1 MATIKELKTEISQ
14 FLFPNITHYTFQEE
28 TAFKINDIWIDKI
41 PDNYFFNE
49 TFLLIQKIDNT
60 TLKSSEPI
68 LIIDEV
74 YAIFEERLKELKS
87 WKEHKF
93 LDYLKIFH
101 NYASDDNLNGLSKET
116 FDKEVLKKITKERLN
131 NAKECH
137 PLFKLRSFVN
147 MVSEEGV
154 NKNEYFEF
162 VKVLYHINE
171 IIVNLEMV
179 KTLLLEII
187 SDNKKYKIVQFDDYF
202 KSFYAV
208 HVNKIKVDLQL
219 KELAYFYWFVEQSNL
234 FSMHHDKNKNRKM
247 LQDFFEK
254 YLMYTDAKG
263 NPKHFKRFIKE
274 ISDVKF
280 DESKSR
286 ENFANNLISKLE
298 QFKVIELFKVGRS
311 VEQKFT

>member
-49 TFLLIQKIDNT
+49 TFLLVQMIDNT

-68 LIIDEV
+68 LIIEEV

-87 WKEHKF
+87 WKEQKF

-101 NYASDDNLNGLSKET
+101 NYASDDNLNGLSKEK

-131 NAKECH
+131 NAKESH

-147 MVSEEGV
+147 MVSEESV

-171 IIVNLEMV
+171 MIVNVEMV

-187 SDNKKYKIVQFDDYF
+187 TDNKKYKIVQFDDYF
-202 KSFYAV
+202 KSFYNQHA
-208 HVNKIKVDLQL
+208 NKVQVDLKL
-219 KELAYFYWFVEQSNL
+219 KDLAYFYYFVLTSNL
-234 FSMHHDKNKNRKM
+234 FIMHPDERKNRKM
-247 LQDFFEK
+247 LKEFFMK
-254 YLMYTDAKG
+254 NFMYTDAKG
-263 NPKHFKRFIKE
+263 NPVHFKNFIKE
-274 ISDVKF
+274 ISDLSTEDSKF
-280 DESKSR
+280 QEKFVEGLIYKLNQFKSV
-286 ENFANNLISKLE
+286 NLFKLE
-298 QFKVIELFKVGRS
+298 RS
-311 VEQKFT
+311 